1 MATEADAA
9 RDRVVAARNDL
20 AEQLDLLE
28 ASARAAVDI
37 PAKIRRSPAKA
48 AAIAG
53 GVGFL
58 ALKGPQRVFRA
69 AKRTVRGPA
78 KPLPKSMLPD
88 EIERALKRLGP
99 DGDRVRGTIE
109 RDFAAYVAQAERQR
123 HDRRRLLVMSA
134 LEPVLL
140 RGGRAALGRL
150 FAPGQQGF
158 DEKLAKVRSRT
169 EQTLANARE
178 RSSGAGDA
186 NGEPPTGV

>member
-1 MATEADAA
+1 
-9 RDRVVAARNDL
+9 V
-20 AEQLDLLE
+20 LE

-69 AKRTVRGPA
+69 AKRTVRGPD

-88 EIERALKRLGP
+88 EIDRALRRLGP

-109 RDFAAYVAQAERQR
+109 RDFAAYVEKAERQR
-123 HDRRRLLVMSA
+123 HDRRRLVFMSV

-140 RGGRAALGRL
+140 RGGRVAIDRL
-150 FAPGQQGF
+150 FAPSEEGVN
-158 DEKLAKVRSRT
+158 DMLARIRKRT
-169 EQTLANARE
+169 EAQMASTRDAATPPV
-178 RSSGAGDA
+178 GAD
-186 NGEPPTGV
+186 GEPPTGV